1 MPRLRHTILTL
12 LALMS
17 PQLMADTLWVPGV
30 NVKSGWIDYEKNEQK
45 GDGDDYLCWAAS
57 AANII
62 DYWQRQYTVPAGTPT
77 GAAVWDTFKAACRID
92 DAGFVPCA
100 IQWWLGGDYQGITG
114 LDDDDNNDRAVYAIY
129 SDEEFPQ
136 PIAITT
142 DIDTFGGY
150 YWDLISTVNSDKL
163 ESMGNFL
170 LYDGP
175 ELTGAFVTLEQIQA
189 GLAAGAPLSL
199 GIGDTNEELFH
210 SITLWGIEY
219 DEKGL
224 QSIWI
229 TDSDDYK
236 TQLLE
241 VDVMYK
247 EEDPLTLYLDLYSDD
262 PKYGD
267 VYIYSSSYVNVAESN
282 TWNLTPVIPEPAT
295 TTLSLLALS
304 ALAARR
310 RRK

>member
-1 MPRLRHTILTL
+1 
-12 LALMS
+12 
-17 PQLMADTLWVPGV
+17 V
-30 NVKSGWIDYEKNEQK
+30 
-45 GDGDDYLCWAAS
+45 C
-57 AANII
+57 
-62 DYWQRQYTVPAGTPT
+62 
-77 GAAVWDTFKAACRID
+77 
-92 DAGFVPCA
+92 
-100 IQWWLGGDYQGITG
+100 LG
-114 LDDDDNNDRAVYAIY
+114 
-129 SDEEFPQ
+129 
-136 PIAITT
+136 
-142 DIDTFGGY
+142 
-150 YWDLISTVNSDKL
+150 
-163 ESMGNFL
+163 
-170 LYDGP
+170 
-175 ELTGAFVTLEQIQA
+175 
-189 GLAAGAPLSL
+189 PLSL

-236 TQLLE
+236 NQLLE

-247 EEDPLTLYLDLYSDD
+247 EEDPLTLYLDLYSDN